1 MVASVAEALRTVW
14 PRFTPNSEAAAVVV
28 GVFGTTI
35 SPYLFFFW
43 QASEEV
49 EDMQARQGAAPLVR
63 DAGAVGAELRRI
75 RWDTWSGMF
84 YSDITAY
91 FIILATAVTLNVA
104 GITDI
109 NTAAQ
114 AASALRPLAGDF
126 AYIIFALGILG
137 VGLIGVQYSRALPPM
152 PFPRPWVGTG
162 ASNAR
167 RPMLAGSMAS

>member
-1 MVASVAEALRTVW
+1 M
-14 PRFTPNSEAAAVVV
+14 VV

-35 SPYLFFFW
+35 SPYLFFW

-49 EDMQARQGAAPLVR
+49 EDMQRGKRRRWRASARRRP
-63 DAGAVGAELRRI
+63 ELRRI

-104 GITDI
+104 GVTDI
-109 NTAAQ
+109 ETAAQ

-126 AYIIFALGILG
+126 AFMLFALGILWRRTDRG
-137 VGLIGVQYSRALPPM
+137 SG
-152 PFPRPWVGTG
+152 
-162 ASNAR
+162 AR
-167 RPMLAGSMAS
+167 RLRRLRACRGHGLEMGPRAAGHGRARLLRRHCLSVLAGW